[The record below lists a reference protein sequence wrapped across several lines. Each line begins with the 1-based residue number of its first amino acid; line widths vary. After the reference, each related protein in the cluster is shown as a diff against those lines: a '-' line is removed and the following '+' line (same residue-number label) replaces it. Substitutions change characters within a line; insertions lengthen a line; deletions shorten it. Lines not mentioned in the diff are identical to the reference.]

1 MCLTNR
7 QNKGISVAALQ
18 NIIDANWDPD
28 TSSKFMMICSIWV
41 YVQIITTE
49 PDAEILVTLTL
60 THTHTHEGEDMSD
73 IFRLM
78 SESHTLMRTTG
89 VIINSMLL
97 LEV

>member
-1 MCLTNR
+1 ML
-7 QNKGISVAALQ
+7 QDLQ
-18 NIIDANWDPD
+18 NINDANWDPD
-28 TSSKFMMICSIWV
+28 TSLKFMMICSIWV

-49 PDAEILVTLTL
+49 PDAEILVFAY
-60 THTHTHEGEDMSD
+60 THTHKDEHMSD

-89 VIINSMLL
+89 VIVNSMLL